1 MTKKS
6 TAIQDKHDGM
16 FRKMIETKGGI
27 KGLINR
33 SLPEPVLNSL
43 DLTVLE
49 FDDTQ
54 YLDDR
59 FKKSYSERVVKT
71 RMKKHPDSDD
81 QEQEYLD
88 TDIYILFEHKSART
102 VKIFIQ
108 LLIYM
113 CLMWQRDLA
122 EGKPLRVIIPI
133 VFYHGKEDW
142 NIPLEFK
149 KQFKVNSVIQDYLLN
164 FRYVLFNT
172 EDWKLGDERKV
183 EMENNVFLMTALSFM
198 KDAFNDDL
206 ESVQE
211 IFRLWIETDYYM
223 ENKSKILFAIAYI
236 AECKKLSQEK
246 IIELFSQIDGGEAM
260 ETWLD
265 KAINEKFNQGR
276 NQGRDE
282 GRNEGRNERGRE
294 IAVEMLKNGVDIDIV
309 VKSTGFSKEEIE
321 KLAETVH

>member
-1 MTKKS
+1 MT
-6 TAIQDKHDGM
+6 
-16 FRKMIETKGGI
+16 ETIKGI
-27 KGLINR
+27 KALINR

-43 DLTVLE
+43 DLTVME

-59 FKKSYSERVVKT
+59 FNRSYSERVVKT
-71 RMKKHPDSDD
+71 RMKKHPDSEDGG
-81 QEQEYLD
+81 QEYLD
-88 TDIYILFEHKSART
+88 TDIYILFEHKSARD
-102 VKIFIQ
+102 VEIFIQ

-122 EGKPLRVIIPI
+122 ESKPLRVIIPI

-164 FRYVLFNT
+164 FRYVLFNAK
-172 EDWKLGDERKV
+172 DWKLGDERKA

-198 KDAFNDDL
+198 KNAFNDDL
-206 ESVQE
+206 ESVRE
-211 IFRLWIETDYYM
+211 IFRLWIETGFM
-223 ENKSKILFAIAYI
+223 KNKSKTLFAIAYI
-236 AECKKLSQEK
+236 AEAKKLSQEK
-246 IIELFSQIDGGEAM
+246 IIELLEESQFDGGEAM

-265 KAINEKFNQGR
+265 KAINEKL
-276 NQGRDE
+276 
-282 GRNEGRNERGRE
+282 NEGIKRGKNERGLE
-294 IAVEMLKNGVDIDIV
+294 IAVRMLKKGIDAGTISEV
-309 VKSTGFSKEEIE
+309 TDLSREEIE